1 MTVNTSSLHLASILV
16 AAWGLACSIEA
27 RNAPSEV
34 ADDIAPENVN
44 RYDIDITPKLLAKRE
59 SPAEP
64 YRKAYEFD
72 AEQDWF
78 SAHVPVWRAALEPFN
93 GRPGLSYLEIGC
105 YEGRSAIWM
114 LENILSHESSEM
126 TCVDPYPDHV
136 GEDVKQRFLANVR
149 LSGAA
154 ERVHLIQGYSQ
165 TALRPLPL
173 DHFDIIYIDGDHR
186 AAPVLEDAVLSWRLL
201 KQRGIM
207 IFDDYDWE
215 TARPAPDRPRM
226 GVEFFVEAFA
236 PQVEVIHR
244 EYQLILR
251 KLSN

>member
-1 MTVNTSSLHLASILV
+1 MRFDNPFLPLASILV
-16 AAWGLACSIEA
+16 AVWGLGCSTEA
-27 RNAPSEV
+27 RNAPAEPATDIV
-34 ADDIAPENVN
+34 AENVN

-59 SPAEP
+59 SPTEP
-64 YRKAYEFD
+64 YLKAYEFD
-72 AEQDWF
+72 VEQDWF
-78 SAHVPVWRAALEPFN
+78 TVNIPVWQAALEPFK
-93 GRPGLSYLEIGC
+93 GRPGVTYLEIGC
-105 YEGRSAIWM
+105 FEGRSAIWM
-114 LENILSHESSEM
+114 LENILSHKSSEM

-136 GEDVKQRFLANVR
+136 GEEVKQRFLANVR

-154 ERVHLIQGYSQ
+154 ERLSLIQGYSQ

-201 KQRGIM
+201 KQGGIM

-215 TARPAPDRPRM
+215 IARPAPDRPRM
-226 GVEFFVEAFA
+226 GVDFFGEAFA

-244 EYQLILR
+244 EYQMIL
-251 KLSN
+251 KKVSN